1 MAEGR
6 GMCAFPVLLKGAW
19 ESPDPPKILR
29 NKILRYFQS
38 PKKSGGGE
46 CEIQKQGRQI
56 LVFFAQE
63 EVRQRVV
70 SQKFHELDLAEKG
83 ILKLEVSLYETTDPA
98 KDNEPK
104 KEVLSKKA
112 LREESQATEMGGP
125 AGEAPHVEKDIVDCP
140 QKSSQVVLE
149 NVEENINLDT
159 LTLLVDNISALSG
172 DSTFHIEPINEKKA
186 AVVTFQQSTAAD
198 FLKQCSKNHRFQ
210 QYRLTARLLEL
221 TPVIKVEN
229 IPAETSCEFLTLYFE
244 SPKHGGGRVS
254 DIQLLP
260 REDSALVTFGDS
272 QDALTALKKQH
283 SLNGQSV
290 LVYPFYSSLETVLYG
305 KEKPQIKMPEPI
317 SVPLDPYIW
326 HFLQGKCKLIQEVEK
341 EMANC
346 FCELI
351 WPQATCEE
359 PKVILSP
366 SAILA
371 KQGTS
376 IKELVR
382 SWKDK
387 VSGSLHASCQN
398 SRQLNAKSFQKDG
411 RPLKTIC

>member
-112 LREESQATEMGGP
+112 
-125 AGEAPHVEKDIVDCP
+125 PHVEKDIVDCP

-186 AVVTFQQSTAAD
+186 AVVTFQQTAD

-260 REDSALVTFGDS
+260 REDSALFGHITR
-272 QDALTALKKQH
+272 L
-283 SLNGQSV
+283 G
-290 LVYPFYSSLETVLYG
+290 LVCG
-305 KEKPQIKMPEPI
+305 
-317 SVPLDPYIW
+317 
-326 HFLQGKCKLIQEVEK
+326 
-341 EMANC
+341 
-346 FCELI
+346 
-351 WPQATCEE
+351 
-359 PKVILSP
+359 
-366 SAILA
+366 
-371 KQGTS
+371 
-376 IKELVR
+376 
-382 SWKDK
+382 
-387 VSGSLHASCQN
+387 
-398 SRQLNAKSFQKDG
+398 
-411 RPLKTIC
+411 